1 MTTQL
6 VQTLDAAS
14 GWQLT
19 PEQRKALF
27 DIESK
32 IMAFEM
38 GYQIHQKTLSTLER
52 GVKRQ
57 AAIAT
62 QLFAKTN
69 QVAAQCETL
78 NESVELL
85 TEALKVMGDH
95 LEQDPSDLVQ
105 ALEDQIKG
113 LQAKIDKINE
123 ENSTTDGAIIGLADQ
138 MKDLRPWITS
148 LVEALATDLIA
159 GWEKE
164 VEPIAAR
171 LDALEQAQTPPK
183 APPRRTRKTTAK

>member
-19 PEQRKALF
+19 PEQRKTLF

-38 GYQIHQKTLSTLER
+38 GYQVHQKTLSTLER

-69 QVAAQCETL
+69 QVAAQCDTL
-78 NESVELL
+78 NETVELL
-85 TEALKVMGDH
+85 TQALKVMGEH
-95 LEQDPSDLVQ
+95 LEQDPSALVQ
-105 ALEDQIKG
+105 ALEDQ
-113 LQAKIDKINE
+113 
-123 ENSTTDGAIIGLADQ
+123 
-138 MKDLRPWITS
+138 LRAVT
-148 LVEALATDLIA
+148 
-159 GWEKE
+159 
-164 VEPIAAR
+164 AR